1 MSAATP
7 PVPTRDTTPTAVGIT
22 VDSPTSHRE
31 PRHPGLDADVIAGLR
46 NASKLGLSLMGTWG
60 VALVVRVLLPRQLGP
75 ALFGAFQF
83 ADAFSSALFVLAT
96 LGIETYVRKEVAIRR
111 EHAAEFYGGVL
122 VLRLVLCILLVIV
135 AVVGLMM
142 AGKPPLVLRLVLVL
156 ASMQFFV
163 MQNAT
168 YAALLHAVGKVDG
181 LSVLNVASKLIWGG
195 GALVGLL
202 SGGGVVS
209 VATAM
214 LVSEVLKMVG
224 LEVLVRRHFAL
235 RPRID
240 VRATLNV
247 IVGSMPF
254 FATGLSQALAGKIN
268 VSLMSF
274 LASDMEIG
282 WYGAASSIAG
292 IAMLLSPL
300 LGWVLLPLTARAES
314 RSSDELTTLTRR
326 AMMLVLTVA
335 VPITLMLG
343 LSADV
348 IVSTLFGSAFTPATL
363 SLRVLAPTFV
373 LTYVGIVSSGAL
385 IGQGRSWT
393 VTVILLSGL
402 VLSPLMNWLLIPRT
416 LAALGAGG
424 AGVGAGIALNVTE
437 AFNATALTIALGNRA
452 FDRRARLTLVKM
464 ALACVIVVA
473 VDRLALSGYGASRLV
488 ADALLYTALV
498 TLWKAGDHMAL
509 IRILTQTL
517 RRRTTHHATAV

>member
-1 MSAATP
+1 M
-7 PVPTRDTTPTAVGIT
+7 AVEAQHT
-22 VDSPTSHRE
+22 HHETK
-31 PRHPGLDADVIAGLR
+31 HPGLDADVVAGLR

-60 VALVVRVLLPRQLGP
+60 VALVVRILLPRQLGP

-111 EHAAEFYGGVL
+111 EHAAEFYGGVFA
-122 VLRLVLCILLVIV
+122 LRLVLCTILVIA

-156 ASMQFFV
+156 ATMQFFV

-195 GALVGLL
+195 GALIGLL

-209 VATAM
+209 VAIAM
-214 LVSEVLKMVG
+214 LVSEALKMGG
-224 LEVLVRRHFAL
+224 LEVLVRRHFSL
-235 RPRID
+235 RARID
-240 VRATLNV
+240 VRATLTV

-274 LASDMEIG
+274 LASDVEIG
-282 WYGAASSIAG
+282 WFGAASSIAS
-292 IAMLLSPL
+292 IALLLSPL
-300 LGWVLLPLTARAES
+300 LGWILLPLTARAES
-314 RSSDELTTLTRR
+314 RSSEELTTLTRR

-335 VPITLMLG
+335 VPITLMLA

-348 IVSTLFGSAFTPATL
+348 IVNTLFGSAFAPAAL

-393 VTVILLSGL
+393 VTVILLSSL
-402 VLSPLMNWLLIPRT
+402 VLSPLLNWLLIPRT

-437 AFNATALTIALGNRA
+437 AFNAVALTVALGNRA
-452 FDRRARLTLVKM
+452 FDRRARLTVAKM
-464 ALACVIVVA
+464 AVACLIVVA
-473 VDRLALSGYGASRLV
+473 VDRLALSGYGVLRLV
-488 ADALLYTALV
+488 ADALLYAGLV
-498 TLWKAGDHMAL
+498 TLWNAGDHMAL
-509 IRILTQTL
+509 VRVLTQTI
-517 RRRTTHHATAV
+517 RRRKTHHATAV